1 MADIDASNPSDDAI
15 VSTFPS
21 NERDSRAA
29 VVTVIGEEHSATTGR
44 HKIPRGTTVVR
55 DAVTDW
61 EQGSL
66 YVNTTTGSI
75 QHQEAS
81 SSPFDWKDVSFPA
94 GTKMIFYQASAP
106 TGWTQDV
113 SLNDVMVAIVSGA
126 GGGTSGN
133 WTMSGLAVDGH
144 SLTEAELASHYHFM
158 FASSGDTGTANVTAD
173 AQVPQQRANNGS
185 LTTSEHRYSMGTSA
199 TAATLGRSGTSGSG
213 TAHTHGL
220 TNTSWRPSSIESIVA
235 SKDAL

>member
-1 MADIDASNPSDDAI
+1 MADIDASNPSDNAI

-29 VVTVIGEEHSATTGR
+29 VVAVIGEEHSATTGR

-94 GTKMIFYQASAP
+94 GTKMVFYQASAP

-113 SLNDVMVAIVSGA
+113 AVNDQMLRVVSGS
-126 GGGTSGN
+126 GGGTGGSWTISGATVDGTAITTAQLPVVTGSMEGVQFNSSGN
-133 WTMSGLAVDGH
+133 SASGVF
-144 SLTEAELASHYHFM
+144 SLTDQ
-158 FASSGDTGTANVTAD
+158 GD
-173 AQVPQQRANNGS
+173 RANGGGN
-185 LTTSEHRYSMGTSA
+185 LEQKRVDFN
-199 TAATLGRSGTSGSG
+199 LGGGET
-213 TAHTHGL
+213 HTHGL
-220 TNTSWRPSSIESIVA
+220 TSDGTWRPAYINIIVA
-235 SKDAL
+235 TKDAL